1 MVWVKKEE
9 KVIDEIG
16 NLTNIRFVGG
26 SAGDYLKFEQT
37 LVYANGKCYDDLAA
51 IALLKLQDNVGFRVI
66 NTQSFKTTDNMLYAN
81 KVDKDAR
88 QVIEFNYSPASQA
101 YADALSLPVSEIE
114 EQFFSHPVGLAI
126 DEIN

>member
-1 MVWVKKEE
+1 
-9 KVIDEIG
+9 
-16 NLTNIRFVGG
+16 
-26 SAGDYLKFEQT
+26 
-37 LVYANGKCYDDLAA
+37 
-51 IALLKLQDNVGFRVI
+51 
-66 NTQSFKTTDNMLYAN
+66 MLYAN

-88 QVIEFNYSPASQA
+88 QVIEFNYSTASQA

>member
-1 MVWVKKEE
+1 
-9 KVIDEIG
+9 
-16 NLTNIRFVGG
+16 
-26 SAGDYLKFEQT
+26 
-37 LVYANGKCYDDLAA
+37 
-51 IALLKLQDNVGFRVI
+51 
-66 NTQSFKTTDNMLYAN
+66 MLYAN

-101 YADALSLPVSEIE
+101 YAGALSLPVSEIE